1 MLLDEELLLLEDES
15 LEDEDESLEDEDED
29 EDEDTVQDVFVHVMN
44 EGIREKISKRKA
56 WSLAFKM
63 PSPLKSTCI
72 F

>member
-1 MLLDEELLLLEDES
+1 LELLELLLLELLELLES
-15 LEDEDESLEDEDED
+15 LDDDEDED
-29 EDEDTVQDVFVHVMN
+29 EDEDTVQNVFVHIMN